1 MLVSHR
7 KKFIFTKTRKTAG
20 TSVESVFEPY
30 CMPEGTWEQ
39 IHYAPERISPDGI
52 IGHRGDGW
60 KKANWWNHM
69 PAELIRNRV
78 GEEIWNEY
86 FKFTVIRNPFDKLV
100 SGFHMQWAH
109 YAQVRQQGYLQK
121 FKVMTKRFLGRAL
134 PIELVKGNNE
144 IERFRSWIRAGGVVV
159 SDQETYMIDGKVCL
173 DHFIRYE
180 NLENGVR
187 EVMLRLDVDPS
198 GCVIPKFKS
207 NFRKSRT
214 PIVEYYDAETEAIV
228 RRLYAWELNFFN
240 YDLK

>member
-7 KKFIFTKTRKTAG
+7 KKFIFTKTMKTAG
-20 TSVESVFEPY
+20 TSVESVFERY

-39 IHYAPERISPDGI
+39 AHYAPERISPDGI
-52 IGHRGDGW
+52 IGHRGHGW
-60 KKANWWNHM
+60 EKANWWNHM

-100 SGFHMQWAH
+100 SGFNMQWVH

-121 FKVMTKRFLGRAL
+121 FKAIAKRVVGRAL
-134 PIELVKGNNE
+134 PIELVNGNNE
-144 IERFRSWIRAGGVVV
+144 IERFRSWIRAGGVV
-159 SDQETYMIDGKVCL
+159 SDRETYMIDGKVCL

-187 EVMLRLDVDPS
+187 EVLLRLDVDPS

>member
-1 MLVSHR
+1 MLISHR
-7 KKFIFTKTRKTAG
+7 KKFIFTKTKKTAG

-30 CMPEGTWEQ
+30 CLPEGTWKQ
-39 IHYAPERISPDGI
+39 THYTPERISADGI
-52 IGHRGDGW
+52 IGYRGYLGDGGQ
-60 KKANWWNHM
+60 KANWWNHI
-69 PAELIRNRV
+69 PAELIRKRV
-78 GEEIWNEY
+78 GDKIWNEY

-100 SGFHMQWAH
+100 SGFHMHWSH
-109 YAQVRQQGYLQK
+109 VRQKNFSQK
-121 FKVMTKRFLGRAL
+121 FKAMTKRFVGRAG

-144 IERFRSWIRAGGVVV
+144 IERFRSWIRAGGMV
-159 SDQETYMIDGKVCL
+159 SDRETYMIDGKVCL

-187 EVMLRLDVDPS
+187 EVLLRLDVDPS

>member
-1 MLVSHR
+1 M
-7 KKFIFTKTRKTAG
+7 KTAG

-39 IHYAPERISPDGI
+39 THYAPERISPDGI
-52 IGHRGDGW
+52 IGHRGHGW
-60 KKANWWNHM
+60 ERANWWNHM

-100 SGFHMQWAH
+100 SGFHMQWVH

-121 FKVMTKRFLGRAL
+121 FKAMTKRVVGRAL
-134 PIELVKGNNE
+134 PIELVNGNNE
-144 IERFRSWIRAGGVVV
+144 IERFRSWIRAGGVV
-159 SDQETYMIDGKVCL
+159 SDRETYMIDGKVCL

-187 EVMLRLDVDPS
+187 EVLLQLDVDPS

-214 PIVEYYDAETEAIV
+214 PTVEYYDAETEAIV